1 MRVRYE
7 VVVAPHA
14 QGYVAIIKAPAG
26 VVVKATADTHEEAV
40 LRAWRK
46 FFR

>member
-7 VVVAPHA
+7 VVVAPHPR
-14 QGYVAIIKAPAG
+14 GYEAIIQAPAG
-26 VVVKATADTHEEAV
+26 VVVAATADTHEEAV